1 MNRAPQR
8 VAVIGGGWAGIAAAV
23 RAVEAGHHVTLIE
36 MAPQLGGRARRV
48 DHDGVALDNGQ
59 HILIGA
65 YRDTLAL
72 MRRVGADPETLLRRQ
87 PLELVDAAG
96 DGLRLPTGAPIP
108 AFVRAVLAMRG
119 WSHGE
124 RWALLG
130 AALRWRCNGFDADA
144 RTSVAALTQ
153 GLSPRVRAT
162 LIEPLCVAA
171 LNTPAAQAS
180 ARVFLR
186 VLRDAL
192 FSGPGS
198 ADLLLPRAALSALL
212 PEPAARWL
220 AAAGAELHCGRRI
233 GTLATQAG
241 GWLVD
246 GERFDAVVLAC
257 TATEAARLAQPL
269 APRWAAQAGAFDYEP
284 IVTVYLQSRGS
295 RLAQPMTTLAS
306 GVDAPAQFVFD
317 LGAIDGGGPRA
328 GLFAFVVSGARGWA
342 ERGLNATTAAT
353 LHQALTAFAPG
364 TWREAPQT
372 LRTLVERRATFLCVP
387 GLVRPPTLIAAGLA
401 AAGDYVDG
409 PYPATLEGAVRSGA
423 AAVAA
428 LGLSVATAAPT
439 APQTSR
445 AAQTAPPAARR

>member
-1 MNRAPQR
+1 MNLTPHR

-72 MRRVGADPETLLRRQ
+72 MRRVGADPQALLRRL
-87 PLELVDAAG
+87 PLALVDTEG
-96 DGLRLPTGAPIP
+96 HGLRLPAGAPIP
-108 AFVRAVLAMRG
+108 AFVRAVLGMRN
-119 WSHGE
+119 WSLGE
-124 RWALLG
+124 RWSLLG
-130 AALRWRCNGFDADA
+130 AALRWRWNGFEAEA
-144 RTSVAALTQ
+144 QTSVAALTQ

-192 FSGPGS
+192 FNGPGS
-198 ADLLLPRAALSALL
+198 ADLLLPRATLSALL

-220 AAAGAELHCGRRI
+220 AAAGAELRCGRRVD
-233 GTLATQAG
+233 TLAMQAG
-241 GWLVD
+241 GWWVD
-246 GERFDAVVLAC
+246 GERFDGVVLAC
-257 TATEAARLAQPL
+257 TATEAARLTQPL
-269 APRWAAQAGAFDYEP
+269 APRWAAQAATFDYEP

-295 RLAQPMTTLAS
+295 RLAQPMTVLAS
-306 GVDAPAQFVFD
+306 GTDAPAQFVFD

-328 GLFAFVVSGARGWA
+328 GLFAFVVSGARGWT
-342 ERGLNATTAAT
+342 ECGLDATTAAT
-353 LHQALTAFAPG
+353 LRQALRAFTPA
-364 TWREAPQT
+364 TWREPPRP
-372 LRTLVERRATFLCVP
+372 LRTLAERRATFLCAP
-387 GLVRPPTLIAAGLA
+387 GLVRPPTAITTGLA

-423 AAVAA
+423 AAIAA
-428 LGLSVATAAPT
+428 LGLNDAAVALP
-439 APQTSR
+439 
-445 AAQTAPPAARR
+445 